1 MNKELFEA
9 LKGIE
14 SGSGISSE
22 VLIEKIKQG
31 ILKAVKRD
39 YPDTENVR
47 IEIDPVKQ
55 KFEMC

>member
-31 ILKAVKRD
+31 LKNHLERNEVF
-39 YPDTENVR
+39 
-47 IEIDPVKQ
+47 I
-55 KFEMC
+55 